1 MNLQKIDNMK
11 KAILSVSFSICV
23 ITLFANIKLNSLFSD
38 NVVLQRNMEVPVW
51 GWADEG
57 EKVTVEFAGQTISTI
72 TQNGKWMVKLKP
84 LKESSNAQEMKVSG
98 KNTVVIRNILVGEVW
113 ICSGQSNM
121 EWALSRSTG
130 GEEASAAS
138 TNDQLRIF
146 NVPHNV
152 QLKPVDNVNAKWV
165 LSEPKTTKMISAV
178 GYWFMSKLQKE
189 LNVPIGFIN
198 VAFGGTVIESW
209 MSQEVLNSM
218 PAKDKYMDLATM
230 KAEYDKKE
238 LELKPIRDAWQK
250 AVDSCKIN
258 KLPEPA
264 RPAVLPS
271 EFKGATTIYNGEI
284 CPIVPYA
291 VKGIAWYQ
299 GESNAYVNRAE
310 TYYDL
315 LPAMIK
321 LWRGDWQRNDLPFII
336 FQITP
341 NRKPQTDPNEKSG
354 IAIVQEAQLKTSL
367 TVPNTALVTT
377 MDVAESDVH
386 YKNKQPIGERT
397 MKAALNLAYG
407 KDIEYCGP
415 TYKSFKIDGDKA
427 ILEFSHLGTGL
438 TQKGDTLKGFVMAGA
453 DKKFYFADAKII
465 KNNVI
470 VTCKDVL
477 QPVAVRY
484 GWADFPAVN
493 LFNKEGIP
501 ASPFRTDDWNVS
513 K

>member
-1 MNLQKIDNMK
+1 MK
-11 KAILSVSFSICV
+11 KSILLILTVFYSV
-23 ITLFANIKLNSLFSD
+23 ITYADVKLNSLFSD

-57 EKVTVEFAGQTISTI
+57 EKVTLEFAGQSVSTVAK
-72 TQNGKWMVKLKP
+72 NGKWMLKLKP
-84 LKESSNAQEMKVSG
+84 MKENSQPQEMIVKG
-98 KNTVVIRNILVGEVW
+98 NNTLKIKNILIGEVW

-121 EWALSRSTG
+121 EWALSRTIG
-130 GEEASAAS
+130 GEEAVANS
-138 TNDQLRIF
+138 TNDQLRLCVI
-146 NVPHNV
+146 PHNV
-152 QLKPVDNVNAKWV
+152 QMKPVDNVNAKWE
-165 LSEPKTTKMISAV
+165 LSGPKSTKMNSAV
-178 GYWFMSKLQKE
+178 GYYFMSKLQKE
-189 LNVPIGFIN
+189 LNVPVGMLE

-209 MSQEVLNSM
+209 MSQEALNAM
-218 PAKDKYMDLATM
+218 PNKDKNMDLATM
-230 KAEYDKKE
+230 KAEYDANE
-238 LELKPIRDAWQK
+238 LKLKPIKDAWLR

-258 KLPEPA
+258 KLPAPP
-264 RPAVLPS
+264 RPTVLPS
-271 EFKGATTIYNGEI
+271 EFKGATTIYNGEV
-284 CPIVPYA
+284 CPIVPFA

-321 LWRGDWQRNDLPFII
+321 LWRNDWKRPELPFII

-354 IAIVQEAQLKTSL
+354 IAILQEAQLKAFQ
-367 TVPNTALVTT
+367 TVPNTALVIT

-386 YKNKQPIGERT
+386 YKNKQPIGERAV
-397 MKAALNLAYG
+397 KAALNLAYG
-407 KDIEYCGP
+407 KNVEYCGP
-415 TYKSFKIDGDKA
+415 IYKSMKIDGNKIVVDFTHA
-427 ILEFSHLGTGL
+427 TSGL
-438 TQKGDTLKGFVMAGA
+438 TQKGDTLKGFVIAGI
-453 DKKFYFADAKII
+453 DKKFYFADAQI
-465 KNNVI
+465 KGNTVI
-470 VTCKDVL
+470 VSSKDVP

-501 ASPFRTDDWNVS
+501 ASPFRTDDWNPS

>member
-1 MNLQKIDNMK
+1 MK
-11 KAILSVSFSICV
+11 KL
-23 ITLFANIKLNSLFSD
+23 TLFISIFLFSATSFADVKLNSLFSD

-57 EKVTVEFAGQTISTI
+57 EKVTLEFAGQSVSTVAK
-72 TQNGKWMVKLKP
+72 NGKWMLKLKP
-84 LKESSNAQEMKVSG
+84 MKENSQPQEMTVKG
-98 KNTVVIRNILVGEVW
+98 NNTLKIKNILIGEVW
-113 ICSGQSNM
+113 ICCGQSNM
-121 EWALSRSTG
+121 EWALSRTIG
-130 GEEASAAS
+130 GEEAVANS
-138 TNDQLRIF
+138 TNDQLRLCVI
-146 NVPHNV
+146 PHNV
-152 QLKPVDNVNAKWV
+152 QMKPVDNVNAKWE
-165 LSEPKTTKMISAV
+165 LSGPKSTKMNSAV
-178 GYWFMSKLQKE
+178 GYYFMSKLQKE
-189 LNVPIGFIN
+189 LNVPVGMLE

-209 MSQEVLNSM
+209 MSQEALNTM
-218 PAKDKYMDLATM
+218 PVKDKYMDLATI
-230 KAEYDKKE
+230 KAEYDANE
-238 LELKPIRDAWQK
+238 LKLKPIKDAWLR
-250 AVDSCKIN
+250 AVDSCKLY
-258 KLPEPA
+258 KLPAPP
-264 RPAVLPS
+264 RPTVLPS

-284 CPIVPYA
+284 CPILPYA

-321 LWRGDWQRNDLPFII
+321 LWRNDWKRPELPFII

-341 NRKPQTDPNEKSG
+341 NRKPQTNPNEKSG
-354 IAIVQEAQLKTSL
+354 IAILQEAQLKAFQ
-367 TVPNTALVTT
+367 TVPNTALVIT

-386 YKNKQPIGERT
+386 YKNKQPIGERA

-407 KDIEYCGP
+407 KNIEYCGP
-415 TYKSFKIDGDKA
+415 IFKSMKVDGNKVAVDFTHA
-427 ILEFSHLGTGL
+427 TSGL
-438 TQKGDTLKGFVMAGA
+438 TQKGDTLKGFVIAGI
-453 DKKFYFADAKII
+453 DKKFYFADAQI
-465 KNNVI
+465 KGNSVI
-470 VTCKDVL
+470 VSSKDVP

>member
-1 MNLQKIDNMK
+1 MRKSVFPVIGLFLAIQLQ
-11 KAILSVSFSICV
+11 AAV
-23 ITLFANIKLNSLFSD
+23 KLNSLFTD
-38 NVVLQRNMEVPVW
+38 NAVFQRNVEVPVW

-57 EKVTVEFAGQTISTI
+57 EKVTVEIAGQTVSAI
-72 TQNGKWMVKLKP
+72 TQQGKWLVKLKP
-84 LKESSNAQEMKVSG
+84 LKGNSTPQEMKVTG
-98 KNTVVIRNILVGEVW
+98 KNSISIKNILVGEVW

-165 LSEPKTTKMISAV
+165 LSEPKNTKMLSAV

-189 LNVPIGFIN
+189 LNVPVGFIN

-209 MSQEVLNSM
+209 LSQEALNAL
-218 PAKDKYMDLATM
+218 PVKDKYMDLATM
-230 KAEYDKKE
+230 KAEYDKKD
-238 LELKPIRDAWQK
+238 LELKPIRDAWEK
-250 AVDSCKIN
+250 AVDSCKTN
-258 KLPEPA
+258 KLPAPP
-264 RPAVLPS
+264 RPTVLPS

-299 GESNAYVNRAE
+299 GESNAYINRAE

-321 LWRGDWQRNDLPFII
+321 LWRSDWKRADLPFII

-341 NRKPQTDPNEKSG
+341 NRKPQTDANEKSG
-354 IAIVQEAQLKTSL
+354 IAIVQEAQLKTVQQTS
-367 TVPNTALVTT
+367 NTALVIT
-377 MDVAESDVH
+377 MDVAETDVH
-386 YKNKQPIGERT
+386 YKNKQPIGERA

-407 KDIEYCGP
+407 QNIEYCGP
-415 TYKSFKIDGDKA
+415 IYKNMKIEDGKI
-427 ILEFSHLGTGL
+427 ILEFSHAGSGL
-438 TQKGDTLKGFVMAGA
+438 TVKGNTLKGFVIAGA
-453 DKKFYFADAKII
+453 DKKFYFAEGKIERN
-465 KNNVI
+465 KVI
-470 VTCKDVL
+470 VSSKDVP
-477 QPVAVRY
+477 QPVAVRF
-484 GWADFPAVN
+484 GWADFPNVN
-493 LFNKEGIP
+493 LFNNEGFP
-501 ASPFRTDDWNVS
+501 ASPFRTDNWNPS

>member
-1 MNLQKIDNMK
+1 MK
-11 KAILSVSFSICV
+11 KTILTAVFSICV
-23 ITLFANIKLNSLFSD
+23 IALFANVKLNSLFSD
-38 NVVLQRNMEVPVW
+38 NIVLQRNTDIPVW

-57 EKVTVEFAGQTISTI
+57 ENVIVEFAGQTLTTT

-84 LKESSNAQEMKVSG
+84 LKENSQPQEMKITA
-98 KNTVVIRNILVGEVW
+98 KNTITIKNVLVGEVW

-152 QLKPVDNVNAKWV
+152 QLQPVENVTAKWV
-165 LSEPKTTKMISAV
+165 LSEPKNTKMISAV

-189 LNVPIGFIN
+189 LNVPVGFIN

-209 MSQEVLNSM
+209 LSQDAMNAL
-218 PAKDKYMDLATM
+218 PLKDKNMDLATM

-250 AVDSCKIN
+250 SVDSCKLN
-258 KLPEPA
+258 KLPAPPK
-264 RPAVLPS
+264 PAVLPS

-284 CPIVPYA
+284 APIIPYA

-299 GESNAYVNRAE
+299 GESNAYVNRGE
-310 TYYDL
+310 TYSVL

-321 LWRGDWQRNDLPFII
+321 LWRSDWQRADLPFLI

-354 IAIVQEAQLKTSL
+354 IAIVQEAQLKASL
-367 TVPNTALVTT
+367 TVPKTALVIT
-377 MDVAESDVH
+377 MDVAETDVH
-386 YKNKQPIGERT
+386 YKNKQPIGERAL
-397 MKAALNLAYG
+397 KAALNLAYG
-407 KDIEYCGP
+407 RNIEYCGP
-415 TYKSFKIDGDKA
+415 IYKNMKIDGDKA
-427 ILEFSHLGTGL
+427 ILEFNHIGNGL

-453 DKKFYFADAKII
+453 DKKFYFAEAKIKGNTVVVSS
-465 KNNVI
+465 KNVP
-470 VTCKDVL
+470 

-484 GWADFPAVN
+484 GWADFPTVN
-493 LFNKEGIP
+493 LYNKDGIP
-501 ASPFRTDDWNVS
+501 ASPFRTDDWNPS

>member
-1 MNLQKIDNMK
+1 MK
-11 KAILSVSFSICV
+11 KINLLIAIAL
-23 ITLFANIKLNSLFSD
+23 ITASSYANVTLNSLFSD
-38 NVVLQRNMEVPVW
+38 NVVLQRNTEVPVW

-57 EKVTVEFAGQTISTI
+57 EKVTVEFAGQTVSAVS
-72 TQNGKWMVKLKP
+72 QNGKWMVRLKP
-84 LKESSNAQEMKVSG
+84 LKENSTPQEMKVTG
-98 KNTVVIRNILVGEVW
+98 KNTISIKNILVGEVW

-152 QLKPVDNVNAKWV
+152 QMKPVDNVNAKWV
-165 LSEPKTTKMISAV
+165 LSEPKTTKMLSAV

-189 LNVPIGFIN
+189 LNVPVGFIN

-209 MSQEVLNSM
+209 MSQEAMNAM
-218 PAKDKYMDLATM
+218 PVKDKNMDLATM

-258 KLPEPA
+258 KLPTPV

-299 GESNAYVNRAE
+299 GESNGYVNRAD

-321 LWRGDWQRNDLPFII
+321 LWRTDWKRDDLPFII

-354 IAIVQEAQLKTSL
+354 IAIVQEAQLKTCL
-367 TVPNTALVTT
+367 TVPKTALVIT

-386 YKNKQPIGERT
+386 YKNKQPIGERA

-407 KDIEYCGP
+407 KNVEYCGP
-415 TYKSFKIDGDKA
+415 VYKSLKIEGDKA
-427 ILEFSHLGTGL
+427 ILEFNHFGAGL

-453 DKKFYFADAKII
+453 DKKFYFAEAKITGNTI
-465 KNNVI
+465 VLSSKNVP
-470 VTCKDVL
+470 K
-477 QPVAVRY
+477 PVAVRY
-484 GWADFPAVN
+484 GWADFPSVN

>member
-1 MNLQKIDNMK
+1 
-11 KAILSVSFSICV
+11 
-23 ITLFANIKLNSLFSD
+23 
-38 NVVLQRNMEVPVW
+38 MEVPVW
-51 GWADEG
+51 GLADVN
-57 EKVTVEFAGQTISTI
+57 EKITVAFDGQKVKTVAK
-72 TQNGKWMVKLKP
+72 NGKWMVKLKP
-84 LKESSNAQEMKVSG
+84 MKENSNPQEMSIKG
-98 KNTVVIRNILVGEVW
+98 KNTVVLKNVLVGEVW

-121 EWALSRSTG
+121 EWALWRSTG

-152 QLKPVDNVNAKWV
+152 QMKPVDNVNAKWI
-165 LSEPKTTKMISAV
+165 LSEPKATKTISAV

-189 LNVPIGFIN
+189 LNVPVGFIN

-209 MSQEVLNSM
+209 MSQEALNAM
-218 PAKDKYMDLATM
+218 PLKDKNMDLVTM
-230 KAEYDKKE
+230 KAEYDKRE
-238 LELKPIRDAWQK
+238 LELKPIRDAWEK
-250 AVDSCKIN
+250 AVDSCKTN
-258 KLPEPA
+258 KLPAPP
-264 RPAVLPS
+264 RPSVLPS

-284 CPIVPYA
+284 CPIVPFA

-299 GESNAYVNRAE
+299 GESNAYINRAE

-321 LWRGDWQRNDLPFII
+321 LWRNDWKRDDLPFII
-336 FQITP
+336 IQITP
-341 NRKPQTDPNEKSG
+341 NRKPQTNPNEKSG
-354 IAIVQEAQLKTSL
+354 IAILQEAQLKTVQKTL
-367 TVPNTALVTT
+367 HTALVIT

-386 YKNKQPIGERT
+386 YKNKEPIGERT

-407 KDIEYCGP
+407 KTMEYCGP
-415 TYKSFKIDGDKA
+415 IYKSMKIDGENVR
-427 ILEFSHLGTGL
+427 LEFSHVESGL
-438 TQKGDTLKGFVMAGA
+438 IQKGETLKGFVLAGS
-453 DKKFYFADAKII
+453 DQKFFFADAQII
-465 KNNVI
+465 GNSVI
-470 VTCKDVL
+470 VSCKDVP

-501 ASPFRTDDWNVS
+501 ASPFRTDDWNPS